1 MGKPGRI
8 QSNSNSDTAPKIERK
23 IIEKNRRTK
32 MKNLYN
38 QLVSLL
44 PHQPSPVD
52 GAPLPDQI
60 DEAVE
65 HIKGMTT
72 KLEKLKQ
79 KRDLLLEKKKQLINN
94 SCVTNIRNKAT
105 NNASSSSA
113 PLVEVQDMGPNLD
126 VILANDL
133 QNYTSFRDIVRLV
146 HQHGVEIAS
155 ASFGRDGNSSIQVL
169 HDKVGNPKPG
179 FDGATITRKMK
190 ELACNKGASSMSEV
204 VESDINLWDYEI
216 DSKINWGFEIP
227 EVLLPGLQ
235 EFMITMNKCS

>member
-1 MGKPGRI
+1 MGKPRRI

-44 PHQPSPVD
+44 PHQPSTVD
-52 GAPLPDQI
+52 GAAPLPDQI

-65 HIKGMTT
+65 HIKSMTT
-72 KLEKLKQ
+72 KLEELKQ
-79 KRDLLLEKKKQLINN
+79 KRDLLLEKKKQINNN
-94 SCVTNIRNKAT
+94 SCVTNIQNEAA
-105 NNASSSSA
+105 NASSSSS

-133 QNYTSFRDIVRLV
+133 QNYTSFRDIIRLV

-155 ASFGRDGNSSIQVL
+155 ASFARDGNSSIQVL
-169 HDKVGNPKPG
+169 HDKVGKPKPG
-179 FDGATITRKMK
+179 FDASTITRKMK
-190 ELACNKGASSMSEV
+190 EVACNKGASSMSEV

-235 EFMITMNKCS
+235 EFIITMNKY